1 MKDITI
7 AIMARNKS
15 VFKLVNDD
23 LNAIGYKPSVFED
36 CVDFIKVLTNNKF
49 DILLLYA
56 GNTAEDIIN
65 IRHFIAIDPDLSII
79 VLCDVNADE
88 SSVVYLKN
96 GADRVIGAK
105 SSTSFVIENIFTVK
119 SIKSRSHSRK
129 KQSQDAWKLQTVNW
143 ALVSPMNEV
152 LKLNAKEFALLKELI
167 MANGTAVE
175 KNQLAKTVIGKNQVN
190 SNERINLLLTRL
202 RKKASLAFCQ
212 EIPIKTAHSVGYVFA
227 ADAVIE

>member
-96 GADRVIGAK
+96 GADRVISAK

>member
-23 LNAIGYKPSVFED
+23 LNSIGYKPSVFED

-96 GADRVIGAK
+96 GADRVISAK

>member
-1 MKDITI
+1 
-7 AIMARNKS
+7 MARNKS

-23 LNAIGYKPSVFED
+23 LNSIGYKPSVFED

-96 GADRVIGAK
+96 GADRVISAK

>member
-1 MKDITI
+1 
-7 AIMARNKS
+7 MARNKS